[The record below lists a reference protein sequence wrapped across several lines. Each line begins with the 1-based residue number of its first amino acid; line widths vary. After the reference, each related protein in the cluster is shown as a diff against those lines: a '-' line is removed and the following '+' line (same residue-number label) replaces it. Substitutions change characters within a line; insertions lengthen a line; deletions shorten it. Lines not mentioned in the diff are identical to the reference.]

1 MEKKQAGEKK
11 PNPSKERSRNHNNNR
26 RRPEPKPTGNVTV
39 RTFGK
44 KKKEETK

>member
-1 MEKKQAGEKK
+1 MDKKQNSERK
-11 PNPSKERSRNHNNNR
+11 PNPPKDRSRNTGNNR